1 MVKTRFKP
9 IQANITIGLKRFL
22 PPLRLG
28 LYLMPLWTILAETSG
43 DNSSYVGLPWG
54 QILLDCVEACGS
66 SGQKRAKNPEKT
78 CLVSDTPRLLSQPPV
93 DCLG

>member
-28 LYLMPLWTILAETSG
+28 LYLMPLWTILADILG
-43 DNSSYVGLPWG
+43 DNSSS
-54 QILLDCVEACGS
+54 VEDHMT
-66 SGQKRAKNPEKT
+66 N
-78 CLVSDTPRLLSQPPV
+78 
-93 DCLG
+93 